1 VTQGAAPQLGERSSN
16 FPVAAQVCRIYA
28 FFMAISSTAEL
39 QAWIDRLNAGDQ
51 TARDE
56 LIRHACARLRLLVGK
71 MMQKYDRLQ
80 RWVDIDDILQ
90 SAIVRLLRAMGSTPV
105 NSVQDFFSLA
115 ALQIR
120 RELIDLCRHYF
131 GPHGVGA
138 NHESAR
144 VDGSPQGDW
153 RPLVEPAGT
162 DENQQELAFWKD
174 FHLLIERLPAG
185 ERCVF
190 DLVWYHGMTQTE
202 ASMILGLSEAKVK
215 RLWVAA
221 RDQLKTSLGGRLP
234 D

>member
-1 VTQGAAPQLGERSSN
+1 MR
-16 FPVAAQVCRIYA
+16 
-28 FFMAISSTAEL
+28 
-39 QAWIDRLNAGDQ
+39 
-51 TARDE
+51 
-56 LIRHACARLRLLVGK
+56 ARLRLLVGK

-115 ALQIR
+115 ATPDPPRADRLMPALFR
-120 RELIDLCRHYF
+120 
-131 GPHGVGA
+131 
-138 NHESAR
+138 SAR
-144 VDGSPQGDW
+144 RGSEPRKRAVDGSPQGDW
-153 RPLVEPAGT
+153 RPLVEPAGA
-162 DENQQELAFWKD
+162 DENQLELAFWKD

-221 RDQLKTSLGGRLP
+221 HDQLKTSLGGRLP